1 MKLNVAQI
9 QGLLA
14 NNFEV
19 TVDADAALNF
29 TEGSELVIT
38 NLTTSHM
45 IVPYRYHRFG
55 TVIQQVRLSVTVCF
69 AYGNN
74 VKVKLTL

>member
-45 IVPYRYHRFG
+45 VVLMELLLNG
-55 TVIQQVRLSVTVCF
+55 TCSKEFI
-69 AYGNN
+69 
-74 VKVKLTL
+74 KKLF